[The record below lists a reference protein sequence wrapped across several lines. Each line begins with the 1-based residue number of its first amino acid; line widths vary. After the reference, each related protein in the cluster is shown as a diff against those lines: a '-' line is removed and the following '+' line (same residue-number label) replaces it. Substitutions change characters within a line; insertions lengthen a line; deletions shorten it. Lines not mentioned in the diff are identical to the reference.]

1 MPTLSNSSTGAVGHT
16 FGHATH
22 PHSMQPLHNGTL
34 PHEYFFSLYE
44 NFLLF
49 PFYFYFHLQMR
60 WPFCRCFLVTLSD
73 KINRETE
80 FSLCSGYQV
89 TRLKSNIRLTSK
101 SLSWTLVRE
110 GGGWWQIC
118 CDATRPHSSFH
129 HTITVHYWGNVFDQI
144 QVWSLPCL
152 DGQSLRHWC
161 YWDLTDV
168 ILVKM
173 PELLLSISW
182 RGGQQLWQL

>member
-1 MPTLSNSSTGAVGHT
+1 MTG
-16 FGHATH
+16 
-22 PHSMQPLHNGTL
+22 
-34 PHEYFFSLYE
+34 
-44 NFLLF
+44 
-49 PFYFYFHLQMR
+49 
-60 WPFCRCFLVTLSD
+60 
-73 KINRETE
+73 
-80 FSLCSGYQV
+80 
-89 TRLKSNIRLTSK
+89 LKSNIRLTSK

-161 YWDLTDV
+161 CWDLTDV

-173 PELLLSISW
+173 PELLLEGWPTALTAVASCWQPDSC
-182 RGGQQLWQL
+182 QQLWQLIQAVDSFQSLCKLLTALAAYTGCQQLKLAVTSCWQLSQLIQAVSSLTAIISCRQLWQLIQAVVSFDSL